1 MHYKYMNIINRNNK
15 KDDENENI
23 MNGILLLVLAIS
35 GNFIAETM
43 GAN

>member
-1 MHYKYMNIINRNNK
+1 MYYKYMNIINKNNK

-43 GAN
+43 GC